1 MKHGMARGL
10 VALSA
15 VTLVGCGSQHEP
27 ASMVVTEARASS
39 AIVPESI
46 VDTTLMIAPEPTTD
60 VESAFAVLI
69 DRRIEC
75 GRSPWSCEPERIA
88 VEGTDVHRVL
98 ADLMADRVA
107 NGVVASRSGGLRYR
121 IDHVTITDQDSATVR
136 VCFTDDTVLV
146 QSVPPSLEGEI
157 PPIVVDDSLV
167 SSITDWDLR
176 RVAGE
181 WLWSAERPLNWSVG
195 EDLCAA

>member
-1 MKHGMARGL
+1 MKIRMARGL

-15 VTLVGCGSQHEP
+15 VILFGCGSQHDS
-27 ASMVVTEARASS
+27 ASMVVNEARASS
-39 AIVPESI
+39 AIIPESI
-46 VDTTLMIAPEPTTD
+46 ADTTVMVSPEPTPD

-121 IDHVTITDQDSATVR
+121 IDHVTLTDQDSATVR

-167 SSITDWDLR
+167 SSVTDWDLH

-195 EDLCAA
+195 EDLCVA